1 MLIFLELNIDVI
13 HELEELRPYTVKQ
26 SWHKASDQ
34 DLNIYKNQLDEL
46 LGKVTL
52 DEDLLFCRD
61 IHCVD
66 HRDMICD
73 LYNTVISSCIEA
85 SKHIPTTSKP
95 SIKVKPGWNDNVQ
108 KLKDEA
114 LSYHRLWK
122 SNGCP
127 REGYFAEMRRI
138 TRARYHRAI
147 RHIEKNANT
156 IRMGKMANALLSNK
170 SRDMWSECANM
181 KGKNCKMASMIDGN
195 SDSCSIAGMFSD
207 KYAALYNSVP
217 YDKTEMK
224 RIEAEVMTRLQK
236 CNDDSYNITVHDVM
250 NAVTHLKTGKSD
262 GSEGLSSD
270 HFIHGNRKL
279 YVLLSILFT
288 LFLRHGF
295 SPNSMILGTMIP
307 IPKDKKKS
315 LCSASNYRAIAVSS
329 IFSKI
334 LDWIILLKEEHSL
347 CSSELQFGFKK
358 GLSTTQCTFSMLEI
372 IDYYNFNKSDV
383 GVLLLD
389 ASKAFDRVNYCKL
402 FNELLKRN
410 ISPVLLR
417 LLLYMYTTQSLR
429 VKWSDT
435 TSPQF
440 TVMNGVKQGG
450 VLSPIL
456 FAIYTDGLLFRLE
469 DTGVGCHMGCRFTGA
484 LAYADDITLLA
495 PCKSALSLMIDV
507 CEQYAAEF
515 DILFNGSKSKLLF
528 FKGRYASTI
537 TSGIMVNGEIVHIS
551 DNAVHL
557 GHNISTSDRDSMILA
572 AKRAFWKSYNNFVSN
587 FGHLYSLLK
596 ISVFAPFCCSF
607 YGSPLWLL
615 NSTAVHSLCV
625 DWRKSLRMLWR
636 VHPMTHCDIIAAL
649 SNQLPLHMN
658 LEKRFTTFIKK
669 CLSSTNS
676 VVNIISN
683 IAICNP
689 MSTAGKN
696 YRSVLDVNGQ
706 YNNNQLIHDWNLT
719 SNRLKNLT
727 STLSELIDIRDGY
740 KECDGLTCDGVNAF
754 ILDLCTN

>member
-1 MLIFLELNIDVI
+1 M
-13 HELEELRPYTVKQ
+13 
-26 SWHKASDQ
+26 
-34 DLNIYKNQLDEL
+34 NIYKNQLDEL

-170 SRDMWSECANM
+170 SRDMWSECAKM
-181 KGKNCKMASMIDGN
+181 KGQNCKMASMIDGN

-315 LCSASNYRAIAVSS
+315 LCSASNYRAIALSS

-372 IDYYNFNKSDV
+372 IIILTNLMLVYYYWMQV
-383 GVLLLD
+383 
-389 ASKAFDRVNYCKL
+389 
-402 FNELLKRN
+402 
-410 ISPVLLR
+410 
-417 LLLYMYTTQSLR
+417 
-429 VKWSDT
+429 
-435 TSPQF
+435 
-440 TVMNGVKQGG
+440 
-450 VLSPIL
+450 
-456 FAIYTDGLLFRLE
+456 
-469 DTGVGCHMGCRFTGA
+469 
-484 LAYADDITLLA
+484 
-495 PCKSALSLMIDV
+495 
-507 CEQYAAEF
+507 
-515 DILFNGSKSKLLF
+515 KLL
-528 FKGRYASTI
+528 I
-537 TSGIMVNGEIVHIS
+537 
-551 DNAVHL
+551 
-557 GHNISTSDRDSMILA
+557 
-572 AKRAFWKSYNNFVSN
+572 
-587 FGHLYSLLK
+587 
-596 ISVFAPFCCSF
+596 
-607 YGSPLWLL
+607 
-615 NSTAVHSLCV
+615 
-625 DWRKSLRMLWR
+625 
-636 VHPMTHCDIIAAL
+636 
-649 SNQLPLHMN
+649 
-658 LEKRFTTFIKK
+658 
-669 CLSSTNS
+669 
-676 VVNIISN
+676 
-683 IAICNP
+683 
-689 MSTAGKN
+689 
-696 YRSVLDVNGQ
+696 
-706 YNNNQLIHDWNLT
+706 
-719 SNRLKNLT
+719 
-727 STLSELIDIRDGY
+727 ELIIVSY
-740 KECDGLTCDGVNAF
+740 SMNY
-754 ILDLCTN
+754 